1 MAAVLSR
8 GKAAAPHIASS
19 IRHAQAPQLHCNST
33 PSFNSLTH
41 THSGHTAAQNALI
54 AQAPQH
60 LAAAQQTS
68 CTWDIHSSPAHHHHG
83 RADSD
88 RASMKLP
95 LTLHDLEWFHKASL
109 QLRTHNQK
117 SHITTHHSSTTSLQK
132 AAPRV
137 CRKQHH
143 EFAESPER
151 QCSRRFA
158 TAARTIALAD
168 HIRHSH
174 HVITAALS
182 AISLHKNKHSR
193 ATRLSCT
200 THAQPT
206 MGARQTEV
214 RAAPGKRSSH
224 VQAQT
229 NDATS
234 NQQEV
239 SLLGAHCNQRLS
251 IRNGEKSAE
260 HPTQSRVEPRP
271 SSNISHYAHKLIAH
285 NHNMLHAEQI
295 RSQSLNLNPH
305 LSLDL
310 YCRLAVDDI
319 TLDDSSSTDKLTL
332 GGAL

>member
-1 MAAVLSR
+1 MNGFTKHLC
-8 GKAAAPHIASS
+8 SS
-19 IRHAQAPQLHCNST
+19 ERTIRSHTSQL
-33 PSFNSLTH
+33 
-41 THSGHTAAQNALI
+41 
-54 AQAPQH
+54 
-60 LAAAQQTS
+60 
-68 CTWDIHSSPAHHHHG
+68 
-83 RADSD
+83 
-88 RASMKLP
+88 
-95 LTLHDLEWFHKASL
+95 
-109 QLRTHNQK
+109 
-117 SHITTHHSSTTSLQK
+117 TT

-168 HIRHSH
+168 RIRHSH

-182 AISLHKNKHSR
+182 TISLHKNKHSR

-239 SLLGAHCNQRLS
+239 SLLGAHCNQGLS

-295 RSQSLNLNPH
+295 RSHSLNLKAH